1 MIPPAKPY
9 RITQICVVVKDLD
22 EAMANYHGLLGWG
35 PWNVYEYEPPLLT
48 GTRLHGR
55 PEDYTFQ
62 AAECQVQPG
71 LVVELIQPLE
81 GPSIYK
87 EHLEKYGEGIQHVA
101 IMMPTMGEADV
112 PREHFAQ
119 NGVAVSME
127 GRLGDNCY
135 FYYLETEPQLKFV
148 LESGCDAEQVVDAV
162 RQYPPA
168 S

>member
-1 MIPPAKPY
+1 M
-9 RITQICVVVKDLD
+9 
-22 EAMANYHGLLGWG
+22 
-35 PWNVYEYEPPLLT
+35 
-48 GTRLHGR
+48 
-55 PEDYTFQ
+55 
-62 AAECQVQPG
+62 QPG

-87 EHLEKYGEGIQHVA
+87 EHLAKYGEGIQHVA

-135 FYYLETEPQLKFV
+135 FYYLETERQLKFV